1 MTNQDLSKFRY
12 LSREKSIVSTY
23 SIKSDRDHLKFI
35 TVESTAIKM
44 WTLESDNQV
53 FLDFTTKTPGTVLKS
68 SLLQLSPQ
76 HLALGLVLENNQGA
90 LHFLTLTLVSIHI
103 HRFNT
108 Y

>member
-44 WTLESDNQV
+44 WTLESDNQL
-53 FLDFTTKTPGTVLKS
+53 FLDFTTETPGTVLES